1 MTEGTFVADFNRH
14 MLMSHHEVC
23 CKPQASDGCL
33 YQAEEFCPSHSGEDY
48 FSEITNKHWIH

>member
-1 MTEGTFVADFNRH
+1 MTEGAFVPDFNRH
-14 MLMSHHEVC
+14 MCHHEVC

-48 FSEITNKHWIH
+48 FSEITNKRWIH